1 MGKTFRVTE
10 VDGLPVVSSEEMAD
24 FLGMEHE
31 ALLRE
36 IDALAQRDEQAP
48 RLRPNGRRERCFFE
62 DDYWDTDSAEAAGR
76 PRRHRFY
83 WVSEAGCA
91 QIAEALDA
99 GKGAALAAR
108 CAESFADSRDW
119 QQQVAEKPQKKEEME
134 CLGTTEFR
142 EMAYWLGWDGSVY
155 RKLSETRYRKP
166 DGEEYST
173 YRLLDGNQKIVYAM
187 DDTLLEP
194 YKMLARAPSLEPD
207 LGKALLEQAE
217 ELYYQKGDHAF
228 DTIYDFM
235 RDALE
240 DKDPRWAN

>member
-1 MGKTFRVTE
+1 MAHQYVRHMVERGELGE
-10 VDGLPVVSSEEMAD
+10 VYYVKAPSIRRRGVPLWGV
-24 FLGMEHE
+24 FLDKEKQGGGPLIDIGTHS
-31 ALLRE
+31 
-36 IDALAQRDEQAP
+36 IDA
-48 RLRPNGRRERCFFE
+48 
-62 DDYWDTDSAEAAGR
+62 
-76 PRRHRFY
+76 
-83 WVSEAGCA
+83 
-91 QIAEALDA
+91 ALSLIGNYDV
-99 GKGAALAAR
+99 
-108 CAESFADSRDW
+108 ES
-119 QQQVAEKPQKKEEME
+119 V
-134 CLGTTEFR
+134 T
-142 EMAYWLGWDGSVY
+142 GSVY